1 MNSAAVLLI
10 LMFGLIAIKV
20 PITFSLGVASLAFFW
35 LENISFTT
43 FAQKM
48 ATSVDSFTM
57 TAVPFFI
64 LAGSL
69 MNTGGITRRLFT
81 FANNIFG
88 AVRGGLC
95 YVTIVSSMIFSAISG
110 SSLANAA
117 GLGTVQIKAMAE
129 QRYDKNFSACLVS
142 SAAVLG
148 PIIPPSVIMV
158 VYGVTASVSIQRM
171 FIGGVLPG
179 ILLSAGLAFMCLLF
193 RKKYD
198 FPKGQRHSIKEIAKS
213 CYSAS
218 WALFAP
224 VVILGGIFSG
234 IFTATESGAIAS
246 VYCMAVGFFI
256 YRDLTVRA
264 LLRAILDAAKSTA
277 TILFIAATASLLG
290 FCLTYAKV
298 PQTLAAYLAEILSSK
313 YMLLLIL
320 TVVYL
325 FLGCIMEAAAIVIT
339 TVPIFAPLCTAFG
352 IDLVYFGVLVGILM
366 SIGTITPPV
375 GITMFVICKNTG
387 LSVETFSKSMLPW
400 FLMMTVF
407 VLILVFVPGVISF
420 LPTAIFG

>member
-1 MNSAAVLLI
+1 MNSAAILLI
-10 LMFGLIAIKV
+10 LMFGLIAIRV
-20 PITFSLGVASLAFFW
+20 PITFSLGIASLAFFW

-48 ATSVDSFTM
+48 ATSVDSFTL

-69 MNTGGITRRLFT
+69 MNNGGITRRLFT
-81 FANNIFG
+81 FANSLFG

-110 SSLANAA
+110 SALANAA
-117 GLGTVQIKAMAE
+117 GLGTVQIKAMVD
-129 QRYDKNFSACLVS
+129 QKYDKNFSICLVS

-158 VYGVTASVSIQRM
+158 VYGITAGVSIQRM
-171 FIGGVLPG
+171 FMGGVLPG
-179 ILLSAGLAFMCLLF
+179 ILLSAGLAIMCLLF
-193 RKKYD
+193 KKKYN
-198 FPKGQRHSIKEIAKS
+198 FPRGQKKSIKEIVKS

-218 WALFAP
+218 WALLAP
-224 VVILGGIFSG
+224 VIILGGIFSG

-246 VYCMAVGFFI
+246 IYCMLVGFFI
-256 YRDLTVRA
+256 YRDLKPRV

-277 TILFIAATASLLG
+277 TVLFIAATASLFG
-290 FCLTYAKV
+290 FCLTYARV
-298 PQTLAAYLAEILSSK
+298 PQTLANYLSGILSSK
-313 YMLLLIL
+313 YMLLVVL
-320 TVVYL
+320 TAMYL

-339 TVPIFAPLCTAFG
+339 TVPIFAPLCVAFG

-375 GITMFVICKNTG
+375 GIVMFVICKNTG
-387 LSVETFSKSMLPW
+387 ISVETFTKNMLPW
-400 FLMMTVF
+400 FVLMVVF
-407 VLILVFVPGVISF
+407 VLTLIFVPDIISF
-420 LPTAIFG
+420 LPKAFYG

>member
-1 MNSAAVLLI
+1 VNSATVLLI
-10 LMFGLIAIKV
+10 LMFALIAIRI
-20 PITFSLGVASLAFFW
+20 PITFSLGIASLAFFW
-35 LENISFTT
+35 MEHISLTT

-69 MNTGGITRRLFT
+69 MNTGGITRRLFA
-81 FANNIFG
+81 FANSLFG

-129 QRYDKNFSACLVS
+129 QNYDKNFSACLVS

-158 VYGVTASVSIQRM
+158 VFGVTAGVSIQRM
-171 FIGGVLPG
+171 FMGGVLPG
-179 ILLSAGLAFMCLLF
+179 FLLSAGLAVMCLLF
-193 RKKYD
+193 KRKYN
-198 FPKGQRHSIKEIAKS
+198 FPKGEKYSLKEIAKS

-218 WALFAP
+218 WALLAP
-224 VVILGGIFSG
+224 LLILGGIFSG

-246 VYCMAVGFFI
+246 VYCMLVGLFV
-256 YRDLTVRA
+256 YRDLKMHN
-264 LLRAILDAAKSTA
+264 LFRAILDSAKSTA

-298 PQTLAAYLAEILSSK
+298 PQTLAHYLASILSSK
-313 YMLLLIL
+313 YMLLIIL
-320 TVVYL
+320 TIVYL

-339 TVPIFAPLCTAFG
+339 TVPIFAPLCVAFG

-387 LSVETFSKSMLPW
+387 LSVETFTRSMVPW
-400 FLMMTVF
+400 FILMTIF
-407 VLILVFVPGVISF
+407 VLILIFIPGIITV
-420 LPTAIFG
+420 LPKAFYG